1 MSWWRRNDAAGEQL
15 AELVARVVAREVGPL
30 LSEIRQGL
38 AALHEAASQAK
49 SIAGAPSDAIVTRL
63 IDANEKLSTRFQELW
78 MSERETAREQ
88 RRNARASQL
97 NLQAQR
103 KAAAVS
109 EVAPPPLVIPEAFTA
124 CEECMATVEG
134 RAPAT
139 NSDLLKHAGHKREFW
154 TWLQSAHGPT
164 STTPNGAS

>member
-1 MSWWRRNDAAGEQL
+1 MSWWRRNDAAGERL
-15 AELVARVVAREVGPL
+15 AELVARVVARDIKPL
-30 LSEIRQGL
+30 LDEMRTGL
-38 AALHEAASQAK
+38 AALHQAASEPSRVA
-49 SIAGAPSDAIVTRL
+49 SAPSDAIVTRL

-88 RRNARASQL
+88 RRNARASQAAI
-97 NLQAQR
+97 QATR
-103 KAAAVS
+103 KAGAAPA
-109 EVAPPPLVIPEAFTA
+109 APPPLTIPEAFTT